1 MGEKTLHGVDT
12 HTERERGRVSCGCGS
27 VPLSRP
33 GAKASVLRSRT
44 RVLKGQAKGG
54 HRLTKSSEQP
64 LFVARAEPKKG
75 GLTREEEPEEYW
87 MDANTKAGKSPMQ
100 DPLAI
105 IGVIAIF
112 SPFVILAIAYASGYI
127 EL

>member
-1 MGEKTLHGVDT
+1 MTDSLSCVFIF
-12 HTERERGRVSCGCGS
+12 ER
-27 VPLSRP
+27 
-33 GAKASVLRSRT
+33 
-44 RVLKGQAKGG
+44 

-105 IGVIAIF
+105 IGVIGKSF
-112 SPFVILAIAYASGYI
+112 F
-127 EL
+127 